1 MKKHDVV
8 VEGDVGQVVVASS
21 VVYHAGNGPGQ
32 TSNAINMGRSAEH
45 AHGGAATPECS
56 ASTPCGRCAALASQL
71 RRFKLALALM
81 GAAVCGAIAT
91 SVRSHFTEAAPAPP
105 VATECQF
112 DGRQYSAGSI
122 VKMMDGL
129 SRECLDAGSGR
140 SLKWSEYPLRP
151 I

>member
-1 MKKHDVV
+1 MKKHDVI

-21 VVYHAGNGPGQ
+21 VVYHAGSGPGQ
-32 TSNAINMGRSAEH
+32 MNNAINMGGSIEH
-45 AHGGAATPECS
+45 AHSGVATS
-56 ASTPCGRCAALASQL
+56 ACNASISCGRCAALAKQL

-81 GAAVCGAIAT
+81 GAAMCGAIGAT
-91 SVRSHFTEAAPAPP
+91 ARSHVAEAAPPP
-105 VATECQF
+105 AVATQCQF